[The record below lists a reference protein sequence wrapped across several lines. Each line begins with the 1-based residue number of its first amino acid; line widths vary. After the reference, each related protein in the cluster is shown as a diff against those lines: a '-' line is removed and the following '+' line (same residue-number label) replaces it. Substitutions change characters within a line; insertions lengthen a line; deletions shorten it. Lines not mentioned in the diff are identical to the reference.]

1 MLTYPDGWLLYTLT
15 ADNAATQVCL
25 ATLYNDNSMSV
36 DCAAQNAVPIH
47 MEEGN
52 YHWTASSG
60 EISVLHPLK
69 EGCVRSLQRVLL
81 DSELAKWRAAHV
93 TVQRIRLSDISL
105 NPA

>member
-1 MLTYPDGWLLYTLT
+1 
-15 ADNAATQVCL
+15 
-25 ATLYNDNSMSV
+25 MSV

>member
-93 TVQRIRLSDISL
+93 TVQRIRVSDISL
-105 NPA
+105 DPA